1 MTESANWAG
10 KRLGLPEAGPG
21 SLAKMGRRIFA
32 LVIDWSLA
40 VLVSRAFFNSDN
52 TATLTFF
59 MLEQWLL
66 VATTGNSFG
75 HLIAGIRVRKLDGS
89 QVGIVPALLRIGL
102 ILLVIPAAIWDS
114 DNRGLHDKAAK
125 TVLVRR

>member
-21 SLAKMGRRIFA
+21 SLAKMGRRVFA

-40 VLVSRAFFNSDN
+40 LLVSRAFFNSDN

>member
-21 SLAKMGRRIFA
+21 SLAKMGRRIIA

-40 VLVSRAFFNSDN
+40 LLVSRAFFNSDN

-59 MLEQWLL
+59 LLEQWLL

-75 HLIAGIRVRKLDGS
+75 HLIAGIRVRRLDGS

-102 ILLVIPAAIWDS
+102 ILLVIPATIWDS

>member
-21 SLAKMGRRIFA
+21 SLAKMGRRIIA

-40 VLVSRAFFNSDN
+40 LLVSRAFFNSDN

-75 HLIAGIRVRKLDGS
+75 HLIAGIRVRRLDGS

-102 ILLVIPAAIWDS
+102 ILLVIPATIWDS
-114 DNRGLHDKAAK
+114 DYRGLHDKAAK